1 MGGDAFSF
9 VAFVMYA
16 VFAILMPTLHV
27 VLLAAALANN
37 RDRSALAAAN
47 AVSKLCMLDVSI
59 MGAAVVTCAMS
70 DLRKDG
76 VVVSLSDGIVP
87 LLAAELCRYTIAHI
101 TRSVA
106 QDGEND
112 TVCANRTSNKSD
124 ADELEEG
131 SVQSAVSEAV
141 STVSR
146 DSSVSA
152 ATVNRS

>member
-59 MGAAVVTCAMS
+59 MGAVVVTCAMS

-87 LLAAELCRYTIAHI
+87 LLAAELCRYSIAHI
-101 TRSVA
+101 VSSVA
-106 QDGEND
+106 ENGEDD
-112 TVCANRTSNKSD
+112 TACANRASNTSD
-124 ADELEEG
+124 ANELEEG
-131 SVQSAVSEAV
+131 AVQSAVSEAV
-141 STVSR
+141 STVSS
-146 DSSVSA
+146 DFSVTA
-152 ATVNRS
+152 ASTTVN